1 LQPRELA
8 AALEALAARLGIP
21 VRYEVIDHALSQGR
35 SSGGLCRLRGQP
47 IILLDASLGPRERV
61 AVLARALASFDL
73 DGIYLPPLAR
83 ASSSLVPWRA
93 RSRGGRAM
101 IRDAQAH
108 ATFSPSSAATNV
120 ARTMGMPCAM
130 ATWLPNGMSQ

>member
-61 AVLARALASFDL
+61 AVLAQALASFDL
-73 DGIYLPPLAR
+73 DGIYLPPLVRATIRAHGSTRVLEPRPLAR
-83 ASSSLVPWRA
+83 AKP
-93 RSRGGRAM
+93 GRQG
-101 IRDAQAH
+101 DD
-108 ATFSPSSAATNV
+108 S
-120 ARTMGMPCAM
+120 
-130 ATWLPNGMSQ
+130 